1 MKNAMKNNGLMLLAV
16 AITVTSVTGCGCCR
30 RLRDTLCRGAYCGA
44 PAAALPAPLAPPVG
58 SPAPLADVGC
68 GFNPVAYDAGCGFD
82 PMVQTYGYNG
92 FPAGGQMMGSPM
104 MMDGGCPLQAAQSTS
119 TGDLAAPRRSCAR
132 GGEVATFSSP
142 GEGRFGR
149 PRSVEWSV

>member
-44 PAAALPAPLAPPVG
+44 PAAALPAPLAPPMV

-104 MMDGGCPLQAAQSTS
+104 VMDGGCPNCVDGSYALPSYD
-119 TGDLAAPRRSCAR
+119 TGGSYLVD
-132 GGEVATFSSP
+132 P
-142 GEGRFGR
+142 GTTGSIDPG
-149 PRSVEWSV
+149 PAN